1 MYKPGCDFIFSRIFN
16 CDVTHNKRAI
26 KSVLVLL
33 LSDDLRKRKWM
44 GERKEED
51 GRRRGGWDVI
61 QIVQCV
67 SIVLQCG
74 YYTACRGGRVQ
85 LAGGQEDT
93 LPLLYTLLHNALC
106 LILKSCIVYKVD
118 SS

>member
-1 MYKPGCDFIFSRIFN
+1 
-16 CDVTHNKRAI
+16 
-26 KSVLVLL
+26 
-33 LSDDLRKRKWM
+33 M

-93 LPLLYTLLHNALC
+93 HTPTTIHSTTQRTMSYT
-106 LILKSCIVYKVD
+106 
-118 SS
+118 